1 LLNFKFRLQK
11 YKKWFGKLLLYDI
24 FDKSIFNTLIN
35 KNMPITANYPDR
47 KSWLKIPEN
56 SDFPIQNIPFGVFIT
71 KEDIIT
77 IGTRIGDYVIDL
89 GALQKLNYFE
99 GIDLTDDMF
108 MQDTLNDF
116 ISDGKKTWRL
126 VRNRIADIFDANNT
140 KLKSNKQHLD
150 LVIFKIDEVEMQL
163 PVQIGDYTDFYSSKE
178 HATNVGMMFRD
189 PANALL
195 PNWLHIP
202 VGYHGRSS
210 TIVPSGIPVHR
221 PMGQTLPDGEKS
233 PVFGPSRSIDFELEM
248 GFITTDANVMG
259 ENIPVHEA
267 EDYIFGMVLLN
278 DWSARDI
285 QKWEYVPLGPFLA
298 KNFATSISPWI
309 VTMDALEPFRTKGPK
324 QDPTPLPYLQQKGKN
339 AFDIHL
345 EVAIAPE
352 NAEAKVVSKSNFK
365 YMYWSMSQQLAHHT
379 SNGCRVNSG
388 DMMGSG
394 TISGSEKDS
403 FGSMLELTWGGKN
416 PITMADGSERKFIN
430 DNDTVIMKGF
440 CKNNEVRIGFGEVS
454 SKLLPPFVRK

>member
-1 LLNFKFRLQK
+1 
-11 YKKWFGKLLLYDI
+11 
-24 FDKSIFNTLIN
+24 
-35 KNMPITANYPDR
+35 MPITANYPNR
-47 KSWLKIPEN
+47 KSWIEIPSH
-56 SDFPIQNIPFGVFIT
+56 SDFPIQNIPFGVFLT
-71 KEDIIT
+71 KENVVT
-77 IGTRIGDYVIDL
+77 VGTRIGDFAIDL
-89 GALQKLNYFE
+89 GALQQLNYFE
-99 GIDLTDDMF
+99 GIELTDDMF

-126 VRNRIADIFDANNT
+126 VRNRIADIFDINNP
-140 KLKSNKQHLD
+140 KLRDNKKQREI
-150 LVIFKIDEVEMQL
+150 VIFNLSEVEMQL
-163 PVQIGDYTDFYSSKE
+163 PVLIGDYTDFYSSKE
-178 HATNVGMMFRD
+178 HATNVGKMFRD
-189 PANALL
+189 PENALL

-221 PMGQTLPDGEKS
+221 PMGQLMPDGEKT
-233 PVFGPSRSIDFELEM
+233 PVFGPSRLIDFELEM
-248 GFITTDANVMG
+248 AFITTDANIMG

-324 QDPTPLPYLQQKGKN
+324 QDPTPLPYLQQKGKHT
-339 AFDIHL
+339 FDINL
-345 EVAIAPE
+345 QVSITPE
-352 NAEAKVVSKSNFK
+352 NGTENVVTNSNFK
-365 YMYWSMSQQLAHHT
+365 YLYWSMCQQLAHHT

-394 TISGSEKDS
+394 TISGSEPNS
-403 FGSMLELTWGGKN
+403 FGSMLELTWSGKN
-416 PITMADGSERKFIN
+416 PLKLNDGTERKFIN
-430 DNDTVIMKGF
+430 DNDTVTMTGY
-440 CKNNEVRIGFGEVS
+440 CSNNEVRIGFGKVS

>member
-1 LLNFKFRLQK
+1 
-11 YKKWFGKLLLYDI
+11 
-24 FDKSIFNTLIN
+24 
-35 KNMPITANYPDR
+35 MPITANDPNR
-47 KSWLKIPEN
+47 TSWLPVPEN

-71 KEDIIT
+71 KEDVVT
-77 IGTRIGDYVIDL
+77 IGTRIGDYAIDM
-89 GALQKLNYFE
+89 GALQQLGYFE

-126 VRNRIADIFDANNT
+126 VRNRLADIFDNNNSE
-140 KLKSNKQHLD
+140 LRDNQAHRD
-150 LVIFKIDEVEMQL
+150 AVIFNIADVEMQL
-163 PVQIGDYTDFYSSKE
+163 PVHIGDYTDFYSSRE
-178 HATNVGMMFRD
+178 HATNVGKMFRD
-189 PANALL
+189 PENALL

-221 PMGQTLPDGEKS
+221 PMGQTMPADATA
-233 PVFGPSRSIDFELEM
+233 PVFGPSRLVDFELETA
-248 GFITTDANVMG
+248 FITTDANIMG
-259 ENIPVHEA
+259 ENIPVGEA

-298 KNFATSISPWI
+298 KNFASSISPWI
-309 VTMDALEPFRTKGPK
+309 VTMDALEPFRCSSPK
-324 QDPTPLPYLQQKGKN
+324 QEPTPLPYLQQTGDH
-339 AFDIHL
+339 AFDINL
-345 EVAIAPE
+345 EVSIAPE
-352 NAEAKVVSKSNFK
+352 NSEETVVSKSNLK
-365 YMYWSMSQQLAHHT
+365 YMYWTMSQQLAHHT
-379 SNGCRVNSG
+379 INGCRINSG

-394 TISGSEKDS
+394 TISGPTEDS

-416 PITMADGSERKFIN
+416 PIKMNDGSERKFIN
-430 DNDTVIMKGF
+430 DGDTVIMRGY

-454 SKLLPPFVRK
+454 SKLLPPLPIK